1 MSPQSWSL
9 STAWSHSLAVGLR
22 DHAEADSA
30 RLLAANVEAPARERL
45 ILIRISR
52 SCGR

>member
-1 MSPQSWSL
+1 
-9 STAWSHSLAVGLR
+9 VGLR

-45 ILIRISR
+45 ILIRIFEELRALGYDGGYDAIRRYGR
-52 SCGR
+52 S